1 MFRNNVP
8 KTFFRHELKTKAKVG
23 KAKGVRKIKLKV
35 NCGKPME
42 L

>member
-1 MFRNNVP
+1 MFRNKVP
-8 KTFFRHELKTKAKVG
+8 QTFFRDELKTKAKVG

-35 NCGKPME
+35 NCGKAME